1 MDLYNEEID
10 EFVDWVSGEDVISK
24 RDRTGFK
31 QVSGGKIRELLQN
44 RLRNP
49 ITFIEDAEAGLYRV
63 FSSEKAYRRWLS
75 DPVEYSEL
83 ELFTFARPSAYKIT
97 AAGL

>member
-31 QVSGGKIRELLQN
+31 
-44 RLRNP
+44 
-49 ITFIEDAEAGLYRV
+49 
-63 FSSEKAYRRWLS
+63 
-75 DPVEYSEL
+75 
-83 ELFTFARPSAYKIT
+83 
-97 AAGL
+97 

>member
-1 MDLYNEEID
+1 
-10 EFVDWVSGEDVISK
+10 
-24 RDRTGFK
+24 
-31 QVSGGKIRELLQN
+31 
-44 RLRNP
+44 LRNP